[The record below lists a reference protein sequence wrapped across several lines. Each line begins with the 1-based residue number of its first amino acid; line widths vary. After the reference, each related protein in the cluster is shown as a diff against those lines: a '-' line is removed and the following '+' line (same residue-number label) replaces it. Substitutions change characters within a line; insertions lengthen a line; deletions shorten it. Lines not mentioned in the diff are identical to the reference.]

1 MIETNVSAAE
11 TAHSSGERRGRRDTT
26 FLINETHTMIDI
38 RKLKELVRLMVEN
51 ELTEIDLH
59 DQQETVTIKRGTE
72 QGAIMQQPF
81 VYGGGAAV
89 AAPATAGSG
98 GDPGGETYQKAIESP
113 MVGTFYTKP
122 TPDAK
127 AFVSVGD
134 SVGPDTVVCLVEAM
148 KVFNEIKAEQ
158 SGVVERI
165 LVNDGDA
172 VEFGQALIVLK

>member
-1 MIETNVSAAE
+1 
-11 TAHSSGERRGRRDTT
+11 
-26 FLINETHTMIDI
+26 MIDI

-59 DQQETVTIKRGTE
+59 DQQETVTIKRGNPNSE
-72 QGAIMQQPF
+72 PQV
-81 VYGGGAAV
+81 VYG
-89 AAPATAGSG
+89 AAPAAAAPAPAAAAPAAAPAAEPAS
-98 GDPGGETYQKAIESP
+98 ETHAKAIESP

-122 TPDAK
+122 DPESK
-127 AFVSVGD
+127 SFVSVGD

-158 SGVVERI
+158 SGVVEKI

-172 VEFGQALIVLK
+172 VEFGQPLIVLK